1 MKKLV
6 TLCAACLII
15 ITATLLY
22 RTWSE
27 HRRAQE
33 AESALGSIE
42 ASKPPRFKTEIPP
55 DGATNSDSTNRLVV
69 SVDDGGALRLNS
81 EDAGTLND
89 LSRLRAR
96 LEQALRGR
104 SGARPDKTVFVKA
117 SSRLSYDEVQ
127 KVVDAVK
134 GAGADPVGLEV
145 DAPQ

>member
-6 TLCAACLII
+6 TICAACLII
-15 ITATLLY
+15 ITAILVY

-27 HRRAQE
+27 HRRVQE
-33 AESALGSIE
+33 AESVLGAIE
-42 ASKPPRFKTEIPP
+42 ANRPPRFKTEIPLV
-55 DGATNSDSTNRLVV
+55 GATGSDSTGRLVV
-69 SVDDGGALRLNS
+69 SVDDGGTLRLNS
-81 EDAGTLND
+81 EDAGTLDD

-96 LEQALRGR
+96 LEQALRERG
-104 SGARPDKTVFVKA
+104 GARPDKIVFVKA
-117 SSRLSYDEVQ
+117 SSKLRYDEVQ